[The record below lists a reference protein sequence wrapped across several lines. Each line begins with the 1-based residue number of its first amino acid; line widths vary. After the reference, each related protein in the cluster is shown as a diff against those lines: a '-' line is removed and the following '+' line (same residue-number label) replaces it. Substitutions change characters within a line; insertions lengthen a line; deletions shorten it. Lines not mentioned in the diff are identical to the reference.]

1 MSEEIAVYNAGAI
14 APANN
19 VKLATD
25 VAGLCKAIVTATAQN
40 IQGRK
45 YVRVEGWQAIA
56 TAHGCVASARDV
68 EVIEGGIRAIGE
80 VRRMDTGSVICTA
93 EGFLGT
99 DEEMWQKRPLYA
111 RRAMCQTRAIS
122 RACRSAF
129 AHVVVMMNAGLE
141 TTPAEE
147 VPHGGFDDAKPVTPA
162 PAAPAKPT
170 TVTEA
175 QVKRLYAVAKQNN
188 VDTAGIPDALAD
200 SFPYVKDATGIHLLH
215 LKASDYDAAVKLF
228 EGDNIPMDTPP
239 APPPAPPPAVLP
251 PGVKEFWPETEFDQ
265 STEVIVASVAGVIE
279 PVLGKS
285 GKHGPH
291 KVSIKRDDGTQFV
304 VDTFD
309 STLAAVAKSYVGTV
323 LHEVAFVTTVN
334 GKFTN
339 RKLVGLR

>member
-1 MSEEIAVYNAGAI
+1 MGEVGAI
-14 APANN
+14 EKSRQNQQQGYKFRGIDDVYSAFQHLLAKNGVFVLPTVLDAKREERATKNGGVLIYTTLTVKHAFVADDGSSVECVTVGEAMDSGDKSSNKAMSAAMKYALLEVFCVPTVEDKDSENDSPDPAPRFRPVTQPKLAPA
-19 VKLATD
+19 
-25 VAGLCKAIVTATAQN
+25 
-40 IQGRK
+40 
-45 YVRVEGWQAIA
+45 
-56 TAHGCVASARDV
+56 
-68 EVIEGGIRAIGE
+68 
-80 VRRMDTGSVICTA
+80 
-93 EGFLGT
+93 
-99 DEEMWQKRPLYA
+99 P
-111 RRAMCQTRAIS
+111 
-122 RACRSAF
+122 
-129 AHVVVMMNAGLE
+129 
-141 TTPAEE
+141 
-147 VPHGGFDDAKPVTPA
+147 
-162 PAAPAKPT
+162 

-200 SFPYVKDATGIHLLH
+200 SFPYVKDATGIHLLL

-228 EGDNIPMDTPP
+228 EGDDIPMDTPP
-239 APPPAPPPAVLP
+239 APPPAALP

-323 LHEVAFVTTVN
+323 LHEVAFITTVS

-339 RKLVGLR
+339 RRLLGLR